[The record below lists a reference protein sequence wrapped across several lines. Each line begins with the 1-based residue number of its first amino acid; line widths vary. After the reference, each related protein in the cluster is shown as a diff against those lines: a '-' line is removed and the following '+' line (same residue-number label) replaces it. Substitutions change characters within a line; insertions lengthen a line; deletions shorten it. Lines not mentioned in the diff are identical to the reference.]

1 MDLGRQ
7 EAKGFS
13 EDKKPF
19 MVQVTYE
26 EVVIRTMGTLR
37 TIEEGWWARQEETQR
52 VPSCIWAVVVW
63 RSDEPGM

>member
-1 MDLGRQ
+1 
-7 EAKGFS
+7 
-13 EDKKPF
+13 